1 MKWGVDDVTV
11 PIRWESV
18 QEGFLGG
25 EGGWCFMGL
34 TLFGGQGG
42 GGAFNKQRLR
52 SGFIGGG
59 LSGLILC
66 CFYSNQRGQNKEL
79 DCSGMH
85 SGWWVCKAAGQCATA
100 ITEM

>member
-1 MKWGVDDVTV
+1 MVFYGVDVV
-11 PIRWESV
+11 RGI
-18 QEGFLGG
+18 
-25 EGGWCFMGL
+25 
-34 TLFGGQGG
+34 GG

-79 DCSGMH
+79 DFSGMH
-85 SGWWVCKAAGQCATA
+85 SEWWVCKGSGTVCNCNY
-100 ITEM
+100 